1 MKSITKKRKID
12 RFRKYDSTKKVLKT
26 HSNIIKFL
34 KFYKNISKI
43 EKDTIQ
49 IYKGIAYIGINKYL
63 YNNHKLKELSINE
76 WDFNNTI
83 KNLYSNDT
91 KNLFNFKNINIEKLP
106 EYIELY
112 INNTIIKH
120 ITILDKLFINKDI
133 PKLNGKEVLFRG
145 TSGDTYTTSKSKI
158 GDTLIFN
165 SFTSSSTNI
174 DVSKNFINHKI
185 NKKNVVCCLY
195 VLNGLKDIPY
205 IYIPWS
211 VHKNQI
217 KEKISSSIYD
227 EFEYLLPRNL
237 KFKIKK
243 IETILDDNISYTT
256 QITFAKLNK
265 ILKKTKANTKANTK
279 AKANSDNNILKKINN
294 KIKIYHLD
302 FVEHLPVEPLE
313 PYKYDSSL
321 QLHINKVKSTVEN

>member
-12 RFRKYDSTKKVLKT
+12 RFRKYDSTKKILKT

-49 IYKGIAYIGINKYL
+49 IYKGFAYIGINKYL
-63 YNNHKLKELSINE
+63 YNNYKLKELSINE

-145 TSGDTYTTSKSKI
+145 RSGDTYTTSKSKI

-165 SFTSSSTNI
+165 SFISSSTNI

-211 VHKNQI
+211 VHKNQM
-217 KEKISSSIYD
+217 KSKISSSIYD

-256 QITFAKLNK
+256 QITFEKLNK
-265 ILKKTKANTKANTK
+265 ILEKTKANTKANTK

-313 PYKYDSSL
+313 PYKYDPSLPITFISS
-321 QLHINKVKSTVEN
+321 NMF

>member
-12 RFRKYDSTKKVLKT
+12 RFRKYDSTKKILKT

-43 EKDTIQ
+43 DKDTIQ
-49 IYKGIAYIGINKYL
+49 IYKLSGYIGINKYL

-165 SFTSSSTNI
+165 SFISSSTNI

-211 VHKNQI
+211 VHKNQM
-217 KEKISSSIYD
+217 KSKISSSIYD

-313 PYKYDSSL
+313 PYKYDPSLPITFISS
-321 QLHINKVKSTVEN
+321 NMF

>member
-12 RFRKYDSTKKVLKT
+12 RFRKYDSTKKILKT

-49 IYKGIAYIGINKYL
+49 IYKGFAYIGINKYL
-63 YNNHKLKELSINE
+63 YNNYKLKELSINE

-145 TSGDTYTTSKSKI
+145 RSGDTYTTSKSKI

-211 VHKNQI
+211 VHKNQM
-217 KEKISSSIYD
+217 KSKISSSIYD

-256 QITFAKLNK
+256 QITFAKLIK

-313 PYKYDSSL
+313 PYKYDPSLPITFISS
-321 QLHINKVKSTVEN
+321 NMF

>member
-12 RFRKYDSTKKVLKT
+12 RFRKYDSTKKILKT

-49 IYKGIAYIGINKYL
+49 IYKGFAYIGINKYL
-63 YNNHKLKELSINE
+63 YNNYKLKELSINE

-145 TSGDTYTTSKSKI
+145 RSGDTYTTSKSKI

-211 VHKNQI
+211 VHKNQM
-217 KEKISSSIYD
+217 KSKISSSIYD

-256 QITFAKLNK
+256 QITFEKLNK
-265 ILKKTKANTKANTK
+265 ILEKTKANTKANTK

-313 PYKYDSSL
+313 PYKYDPSLPITFISS
-321 QLHINKVKSTVEN
+321 NMF

>member
-43 EKDTIQ
+43 DKDTIQ
-49 IYKGIAYIGINKYL
+49 IYKLSGYIGINKYL

-145 TSGDTYTTSKSKI
+145 RSGDTYTTSKSKI

-211 VHKNQI
+211 VHKNQM
-217 KEKISSSIYD
+217 KSKISSSIYD

-256 QITFAKLNK
+256 QITFEKLNK
-265 ILKKTKANTKANTK
+265 ILKKTKATTKTK

-321 QLHINKVKSTVEN
+321 QLHINKVESTVKN

>member
-12 RFRKYDSTKKVLKT
+12 RFRKYDSTKKILKT

-49 IYKGIAYIGINKYL
+49 IYKGFAYIGINKYL
-63 YNNHKLKELSINE
+63 YNNYKLKELSINE

-165 SFTSSSTNI
+165 SFISSSTNI

-211 VHKNQI
+211 VHKNQM
-217 KEKISSSIYD
+217 KSKISSSIYD

-256 QITFAKLNK
+256 QITFEKLNK
-265 ILKKTKANTKANTK
+265 ILEKTKANTKANTK

-321 QLHINKVKSTVEN
+321 QLHINKVESTVKN

>member
-12 RFRKYDSTKKVLKT
+12 RFRKYDSTKKILKT

-49 IYKGIAYIGINKYL
+49 IYKGFAYIGINKYL
-63 YNNHKLKELSINE
+63 YNNYKLKELSINE

-145 TSGDTYTTSKSKI
+145 RSGDTYTTSKSKI

-211 VHKNQI
+211 VHKNQM
-217 KEKISSSIYD
+217 KSKISSSIYD

-313 PYKYDSSL
+313 PYKYDPSLPITFISS
-321 QLHINKVKSTVEN
+321 NMF

>member
-174 DVSKNFINHKI
+174 DVSKNFINHEI

-211 VHKNQI
+211 VHKNQM
-217 KEKISSSIYD
+217 KSKISSSIYD

-265 ILKKTKANTKANTK
+265 ILKKTKAN
-279 AKANSDNNILKKINN
+279 SDNNILKKINN

>member
-120 ITILDKLFINKDI
+120 ITILDKLFINKYI

-174 DVSKNFINHKI
+174 DVSKNFINHEI

-265 ILKKTKANTKANTK
+265 ILKKTKANTKANTT
-279 AKANSDNNILKKINN
+279 ANSDNNILKKINN

>member
-49 IYKGIAYIGINKYL
+49 SYKGFAYIGINKYL

-112 INNTIIKH
+112 INNTIIKD

-174 DVSKNFINHKI
+174 DVSKNFINHEI

-211 VHKNQI
+211 VHKNQM
-217 KEKISSSIYD
+217 KSKISSSIYD

-265 ILKKTKANTKANTK
+265 ILKKTKANTKA
-279 AKANSDNNILKKINN
+279 KANSDNNILKKINN

-321 QLHINKVKSTVEN
+321 QLHINKVESKVEN

>member
-12 RFRKYDSTKKVLKT
+12 RFRKYDSTKKILKT

-49 IYKGIAYIGINKYL
+49 IYKGMGYIGINKYL

-145 TSGDTYTTSKSKI
+145 RSGDTYTTSKSKI

-211 VHKNQI
+211 VHKNQM
-217 KEKISSSIYD
+217 KSKISSSIYD

-256 QITFAKLNK
+256 QITFEKLNK
-265 ILKKTKANTKANTK
+265 ILKKTKATTKTK

>member
-12 RFRKYDSTKKVLKT
+12 RFRKYDSTKKILKT

-49 IYKGIAYIGINKYL
+49 IYKGFAYIGINKYL
-63 YNNHKLKELSINE
+63 YNNYKLKELSINE

-174 DVSKNFINHKI
+174 DISKNFINHKI

-211 VHKNQI
+211 VHKNQM
-217 KEKISSSIYD
+217 KSKISSSIYD

-256 QITFAKLNK
+256 QITFEKLNK
-265 ILKKTKANTKANTK
+265 ILEKTKANTKANTK

-313 PYKYDSSL
+313 PYKYDPSLPITFISS
-321 QLHINKVKSTVEN
+321 NMF

>member
-1 MKSITKKRKID
+1 MPLFTKKKTD

-26 HSNIIKFL
+26 HSNIIKFT

-49 IYKGIAYIGINKYL
+49 IYKDTIQIYKGSGYIGINKYL

-91 KNLFNFKNINIEKLP
+91 KNLFNYKNINIEKLP

-174 DVSKNFINHKI
+174 DISKNFINHKI

-211 VHKNQI
+211 VHKNQM
-217 KEKISSSIYD
+217 KSKISLSIYD

-243 IETILDDNISYTT
+243 IETILDDNISHTT
-256 QITFAKLNK
+256 QITFEKLNK
-265 ILKKTKANTKANTK
+265 IIKKTKSNN
-279 AKANSDNNILKKINN
+279 DNNILKKINN

-302 FVEHLPVEPLE
+302 FVEHLTVEPLE

>member
-12 RFRKYDSTKKVLKT
+12 RFRKYDSTKKILKT

-49 IYKGIAYIGINKYL
+49 IYKGFAYIGINKYL
-63 YNNHKLKELSINE
+63 YNNYKLKELSINE

-165 SFTSSSTNI
+165 SFISSSTNI

-211 VHKNQI
+211 VHKNQM
-217 KEKISSSIYD
+217 KSKISSSIYD

-256 QITFAKLNK
+256 QITFEKLNK
-265 ILKKTKANTKANTK
+265 ILEKTKANTKANTK

-313 PYKYDSSL
+313 PYKYDPSLPITFISS
-321 QLHINKVKSTVEN
+321 NMF

>member
-12 RFRKYDSTKKVLKT
+12 RFRKYDSTKKILKT

-43 EKDTIQ
+43 DKDTIQ
-49 IYKGIAYIGINKYL
+49 IYKLSGYIGINKYL

-211 VHKNQI
+211 VHKNQM
-217 KEKISSSIYD
+217 KSKISSSIYD

-313 PYKYDSSL
+313 PYKYDPSLPITFISS
-321 QLHINKVKSTVEN
+321 NMF

>member
-12 RFRKYDSTKKVLKT
+12 RFRKYDSTKKILKT

-49 IYKGIAYIGINKYL
+49 IYKGFAYIGINKYL
-63 YNNHKLKELSINE
+63 YNNYKLKELSINE

-145 TSGDTYTTSKSKI
+145 RSGDTYTTSKSKI

-211 VHKNQI
+211 VHKNQM
-217 KEKISSSIYD
+217 KSKISSSIYD
-227 EFEYLLPRNL
+227 EFEYLFQINL

-256 QITFAKLNK
+256 QITFAKLIK

-313 PYKYDSSL
+313 PYKYDPSLPITFISS
-321 QLHINKVKSTVEN
+321 NMF

>member
-1 MKSITKKRKID
+1 MPLFTKKKTD

-26 HSNIIKFL
+26 HSNIIKFT

-49 IYKGIAYIGINKYL
+49 IYKLSGYIGINKYL

-91 KNLFNFKNINIEKLP
+91 KNLFNYKNINIEKLP

-174 DVSKNFINHKI
+174 DISKNFINHKI

-211 VHKNQI
+211 VHKNQM
-217 KEKISSSIYD
+217 KSKISLSIYD

-237 KFKIKK
+237 K
-243 IETILDDNISYTT
+243 
-256 QITFAKLNK
+256 
-265 ILKKTKANTKANTK
+265 
-279 AKANSDNNILKKINN
+279 
-294 KIKIYHLD
+294 
-302 FVEHLPVEPLE
+302 
-313 PYKYDSSL
+313 
-321 QLHINKVKSTVEN
+321 

>member
-12 RFRKYDSTKKVLKT
+12 RFRKYDSTKKILKT

-49 IYKGIAYIGINKYL
+49 IYKGMGYIGINKYL

-145 TSGDTYTTSKSKI
+145 RSGDTYTTSKSKI
-158 GDTLIFN
+158 GNTLIFN
-165 SFTSSSTNI
+165 SFISSSTNI
-174 DVSKNFINHKI
+174 DVSKNFINKI
-185 NKKNVVCCLY
+185 NKNNVGCCLY

-205 IYIPWS
+205 IYIPWFDIQ
-211 VHKNQI
+211 KNQM
-217 KEKISSSIYD
+217 KSKISSSIYD

-256 QITFAKLNK
+256 QITFEKLNK
-265 ILKKTKANTKANTK
+265 ILKKTKATTKTK

>member
-120 ITILDKLFINKDI
+120 ITILDKLFINKYI

-211 VHKNQI
+211 VHKNQM
-217 KEKISSSIYD
+217 KSRISSSIYD

-243 IETILDDNISYTT
+243 IETILDDNISYT
-256 QITFAKLNK
+256 FAKLNK
-265 ILKKTKANTKANTK
+265 ILKKTKANTPANTK
-279 AKANSDNNILKKINN
+279 ANTKANSDNNILKKINN

>member
-12 RFRKYDSTKKVLKT
+12 RFRKYDSTKKILKT

-43 EKDTIQ
+43 DKDTIQ
-49 IYKGIAYIGINKYL
+49 IYKLSGYIGINKYL

-145 TSGDTYTTSKSKI
+145 RSGDTYTTSKSKI

-211 VHKNQI
+211 VHKNQM
-217 KEKISSSIYD
+217 KSKISSSIYD

-256 QITFAKLNK
+256 QITFEKLNK
-265 ILKKTKANTKANTK
+265 ILKKTKATTKTK

>member
-12 RFRKYDSTKKVLKT
+12 RFRKYDSTKKILKT

-49 IYKGIAYIGINKYL
+49 IYKLSGYIGINKYL

-145 TSGDTYTTSKSKI
+145 RSGDTYTTSKSKI

-211 VHKNQI
+211 VHKNQM
-217 KEKISSSIYD
+217 KSKISSSIYD

-256 QITFAKLNK
+256 QITFEKLNK
-265 ILKKTKANTKANTK
+265 ILKKTKATTKTK

-294 KIKIYHLD
+294 KIKKYQFD

-313 PYKYDSSL
+313 PYKYEPSLPITFISS
-321 QLHINKVKSTVEN
+321 NMF